1 MSRTAMNPAKAA
13 LTKSLRREAG
23 RWLKAAREAAGLTQA
38 ELAEKTGLRYYTFV
52 SQVENGLGRVPIEAQ
67 AIWAQSLGLDPT
79 QFARTLLRYY
89 EPELYRLLF
98 DGAVEQSEPAET
110 VEPFVADRAAQA

>member
-1 MSRTAMNPAKAA
+1 M
-13 LTKSLRREAG
+13 
-23 RWLKAAREAAGLTQA
+23 
-38 ELAEKTGLRYYTFV
+38 AEKTGLRYYTFV

-67 AIWAQSLGLDPT
+67 AVWAQSLGLDPS

-98 DGAVEQSEPAET
+98 DGAAEEAEPEQA
-110 VEPFVADRAAQA
+110 ARA

>member
-1 MSRTAMNPAKAA
+1 MNPAKAA

-67 AIWAQSLGLDPT
+67 AVWAQSLGL
-79 QFARTLLRYY
+79 
-89 EPELYRLLF
+89 EWLYRLFLQPERYRRMLK
-98 DGAVEQSEPAET
+98 AVAVFPVMFLSIEGSLL
-110 VEPFVADRAAQA
+110 VVRNLKRL

>member
-67 AIWAQSLGLDPT
+67 AVWARSLGLDPT

-89 EPELYRLLF
+89 EPELHRLLF
-98 DGAVEQSEPAET
+98 DGAADEIET
-110 VEPFVADRAAQA
+110 FVADRAAQA